1 MGRPPGV
8 LVPRVDRVHCERGL
22 SRGGGN
28 DIAFGEVSA
37 RLQLAHGRADDD
49 LVEGIPQPDAIGAL
63 WGCGQPEVPRAGVL
77 RGNVAVGVGGAM
89 VRLIPDEQVGRRVR
103 LPRGQ
108 RLDAADLHGGIG
120 PRMARHHDARAGDA
134 PRGVKHDLPAVDD
147 EHHPPPLGNGP
158 LDQGRRGCGLPES
171 RRRDQQHAAVVAVSR
186 SHAGDGLLLIRS

>member
-1 MGRPPGV
+1 
-8 LVPRVDRVHCERGL
+8 VPRVDRVHCERGL

-89 VRLIPDEQVGRRVR
+89 VRLIPDEQVGRRCASLEASVWMLQTCTGASVR
-103 LPRGQ
+103 GWPAITTPAPGM
-108 RLDAADLHGGIG
+108 RL
-120 PRMARHHDARAGDA
+120 
-134 PRGVKHDLPAVDD
+134 AVSSTI
-147 EHHPPPLGNGP
+147 
-158 LDQGRRGCGLPES
+158 S
-171 RRRDQQHAAVVAVSR
+171 RRWTMNTTRRPLATAHWIRADAVAVFPNPVGATSSTR
-186 SHAGDGLLLIRS
+186 RWWR